1 MCVIHYGCDNDIIFN
16 STQSQVMFFDTLKY
30 GDTKLGEKTLNVTKS
45 YTYLGHTITDTL
57 CDEADVKAEVGHK
70 NYEV

>member
-1 MCVIHYGCDNDIIFN
+1 
-16 STQSQVMFFDTLKY
+16 MFFDTLKY
-30 GDTKLGEKTLNVTKS
+30 GDTKLGEKILNVTKS
-45 YTYLGHTITDTL
+45 YTYLGHTITDNL